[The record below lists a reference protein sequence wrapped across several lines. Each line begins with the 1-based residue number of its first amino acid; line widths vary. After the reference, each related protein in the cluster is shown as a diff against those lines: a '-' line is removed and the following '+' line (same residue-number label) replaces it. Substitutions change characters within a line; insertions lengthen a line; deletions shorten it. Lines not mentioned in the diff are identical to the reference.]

1 MRKFLL
7 LTLLLIISSLLFAG
21 PFGLDFGDSIEEAEA
36 KGAEILESSRDASVM
51 SCAVSPPK
59 TLSNLT
65 TYFGFFEDT
74 YGLYMVRAFSNLMR
88 SEIEIRNVYNTLK
101 QQLIAA
107 YGEPDEEIDT
117 IDPDSIW
124 DGTSDFAQSFYYG
137 DRELGAY
144 WALDEPKNGVW
155 ILALYVMPSDL
166 SSAVYINLEY
176 GGENYNDAWN
186 SYTNSA
192 ASIL

>member
-1 MRKFLL
+1 MKKDYAPDAGLLLLSGLQNVGLMQVQSSLAALVIPTAGIHIAWIRNESGGYMRKFLL

-36 KGAEILESSRDASVM
+36 KGAEMLESIRDASVM

-117 IDPDSIW
+117 IVPDSIW
-124 DGTSDFAQSFYYG
+124 DGTSDFAQSF
-137 DRELGAY
+137 
-144 WALDEPKNGVW
+144 
-155 ILALYVMPSDL
+155 
-166 SSAVYINLEY
+166 
-176 GGENYNDAWN
+176 
-186 SYTNSA
+186 
-192 ASIL
+192 